1 MVFSPSSFADLS
13 QRVDGGQRCRLDETP
28 DAALARSDD
37 SRDTSR
43 QQAIVQMAR
52 KLMRQLM
59 QGLEENSTAWDSTQ
73 RARVVMGEIGERG

>member
-1 MVFSPSSFADLS
+1 MLEAVMVFSPSSFADLS

-43 QQAIVQMAR
+43 QQAIVQMA
-52 KLMRQLM
+52 QVDATIDA
-59 QGLEENSTAWDSTQ
+59 GSG
-73 RARVVMGEIGERG
+73 GELDRLG